1 MEGVA
6 APAAEA
12 GTDERILA
20 EEKPPQEFLMGL
32 YL

>member
-1 MEGVA
+1 M

-20 EEKPPQEFLMGL
+20 EEKPPQEFLMGHSL
-32 YL
+32 